1 MILLGIYHS
10 LYGDA
15 PMTAG
20 RALLISAVGFL
31 VVFAVLGLIALF
43 VKGMGKGFDAAA
55 KKKKAAPAAAAGAHE
70 APAPQTPAV
79 PEAPGLPE
87 NESAGTL
94 KLTGVTEEEAA
105 VVMAVVSHNSGI
117 PLNRLRFNSITAVEQ
132 DGKETK

>member
-55 KKKKAAPAAAAGAHE
+55 KKKKAVPAAAAGALQT
-70 APAPQTPAV
+70 PAPQTPAV

-94 KLTGVTEEEAA
+94 KLTDVTEEEAA
-105 VVMAVVSHNSGI
+105 LIMAIVSHQSGI
-117 PLNRLRFNSITAVEQ
+117 PLNHLQFNSIRLLEEE
-132 DGKETK
+132 K